1 MTLGIKFSTHEFSG
15 TLPSHGRMGM
25 EGGNEVELEPTRW
38 AGPGHALSLSLSLSL
53 FFFCFCFLLTYFYFF
68 TFTHMCIHCLGHFCL
83 VLLLPL
89 ALAISEGPMKE
100 RHLCFVLH

>member
-38 AGPGHALSLSLSLSL
+38 AGPGHALSLSLSLSFFFLLL
-53 FFFCFCFLLTYFYFF
+53 FFTYLLLFFYIYSHVYTLFGPLLPGPPPPSS
-68 TFTHMCIHCLGHFCL
+68 LGH
-83 VLLLPL
+83 
-89 ALAISEGPMKE
+89 
-100 RHLCFVLH
+100 